1 MYIFVNAVKNSDVR
15 CQRQSFIEWRWSKDC
30 RLKSI
35 AHTCSVYD
43 IVLCV
48 YEHFRVDRWKGYVND
63 DRLRVDKDVKYAFT
77 CVCVYNRLRVY
88 GAQIWCLESKKNGNK
103 LEYSPDLGSKFSIT
117 MGSRYLIIREI
128 QSKCLA
134 IKWESNLT
142 HWLLYLIMTKFC
154 QALFHFLPYNKSS

>member
-1 MYIFVNAVKNSDVR
+1 MSAPVFYRVALK
-15 CQRQSFIEWRWSKDC
+15 QRLQAQIDS
-30 RLKSI
+30 
-35 AHTCSVYD
+35 A
-43 IVLCV
+43 CV
-48 YEHFRVDRWKGYVND
+48 FGVWYCFM
-63 DRLRVDKDVKYAFT
+63 RLRAFSCGQVKRLRKWWSSSCGQRWKYAFT
-77 CVCVYNRLRVY
+77 CVCVYNRLCVY